1 MLQKPPFEYPMKE
14 GKTCVRFEEGKF
26 RVYLDR
32 DAAIELA
39 FGLYWFASDQPIGE
53 EVDITS
59 RRCNEMPGKGVEI
72 GLCELNLIPVAAL
85 KKHGKT
91 ILKEKAPL
99 PNKQHGRYNAE
110 FGRLDYFVSV
120 EECKMAYE
128 SLLELLAENS
138 GWERYRE
145 RTLFNTLVVRL
156 VR

>member
-1 MLQKPPFEYPMKE
+1 MKE

-39 FGLYWFASDQPIGE
+39 FGLYEFARDQPIGE
-53 EVDITS
+53 ELDITS
-59 RRCNEMPGKGVEI
+59 RSCNEMPGKGLEI

-91 ILKEKAPL
+91 ILKEKAAL
-99 PNKQHGRYNAE
+99 PNKRHGRYDAE
-110 FGRLDYFVSV
+110 VGRLDCFVSV
-120 EECKMAYE
+120 EECKIAYE
-128 SLLELLAENS
+128 SMLELLAESS
-138 GWERYRE
+138 GRE
-145 RTLFNTLVVRL
+145 RFRETTLFNTLVIRL